1 MPEPRSTDEKIAEQ
15 EKIYGQS
22 LADRFGTVMSHY
34 GISNR
39 RLAAVLGISAPML
52 SQLSSGQRIKI
63 GNPVVQERLLMLER
77 DMASTMDPALILER
91 VAASQPVATPTAG
104 VTGAARSS
112 ASGRA
117 GAVDRDAVVGHLRSA
132 ADRSALNAAADAA
145 GPGALADLLRDAAR
159 PGTR

>member
-1 MPEPRSTDEKIAEQ
+1 MPEPRSTEEKIAEQ

-22 LADRFGTVMSHY
+22 LADRFGAVMAHY

-77 DMASTMDPALILER
+77 DMESAMEPALILER
-91 VAASQPVATPTAG
+91 VAASQPVATTTAG
-104 VTGAARSS
+104 AAGTARSS
-112 ASGRA
+112 APA
-117 GAVDRDAVVGHLRSA
+117 GAADRDAVVAS
-132 ADRSALNAAADAA
+132 
-145 GPGALADLLRDAAR
+145 LRDAAGR
-159 PGTR
+159 ATLIAAAVAAG

>member
-1 MPEPRSTDEKIAEQ
+1 MPEPRTTEEKIAEQ

-22 LADRFGTVMSHY
+22 LADRFGAVMSHY

-39 RLAAVLGISAPML
+39 RLAAVLGLSAPML

-77 DMASTMDPALILER
+77 DRESTMDPALILER
-91 VAASQPVATPTAG
+91 VAASQPVATTAAG
-104 VTGAARSS
+104 AAGAARSP
-112 ASGRA
+112 APA
-117 GAVDRDAVVGHLRSA
+117 GTTNRDAVVAHLRGA
-132 ADRSALNAAADAA
+132 ADRSALRAAADAA

-159 PGTR
+159 SGSF